1 MTRNQKQKI
10 KKVRTAE
17 ENEIRDFERTNKIFH
32 QNYNRQTESRQNAVT
47 TNPRQRVRNSF
58 RCGLCLFYGCI
69 VLTYLHIVAQ
79 AFI

>member
-1 MTRNQKQKI
+1 MKYVTSNELIKSFIRTIIGKQ
-10 KKVRTAE
+10 
-17 ENEIRDFERTNKIFH
+17 NRDRMP
-32 QNYNRQTESRQNAVT
+32 